1 MSREDDK
8 RVFPEKFETEMEK
21 LFDDKEAL
29 EKLKKAL
36 QTDIKESHLKEI
48 PDKLSEKTLKG
59 VVDFLEKYEKVEVV
73 DKLEVQLSDLTKQI
87 DEKKDKLNVLRP
99 ERKRPVNK
107 STPSS
112 GNSKRSK
119 NSTKKST
126 PSINSDHD
134 EDQSAEEKF
143 RILIREVNQRV
154 KAVKLKKDD
163 YELYVKMQTEIDAFL
178 HEAITEIKAIKTRF
192 KKRFD
197 DVQSG
202 KSPDRNRSTRSRS
215 RRSTNKRDEDDS
227 RRNDDVSRS

>member
-1 MSREDDK
+1 M
-8 RVFPEKFETEMEK
+8 
-21 LFDDKEAL
+21 
-29 EKLKKAL
+29 
-36 QTDIKESHLKEI
+36 
-48 PDKLSEKTLKG
+48 
-59 VVDFLEKYEKVEVV
+59 
-73 DKLEVQLSDLTKQI
+73 TKQI

-99 ERKRPVNK
+99 ERKRPAIK

-112 GNSKRSK
+112 GNSKKSK

-202 KSPDRNRSTRSRS
+202 KSPDRNRTTRSRS
-215 RRSTNKRDEDDS
+215 RRTNKRDEDDS
-227 RRNDDVSRS
+227 RRTDDVSRS